1 MSYKSYQILPTREV
15 LRIQKRLVVFFGRR
29 PEHLRPVMQTIV
41 NEKEI
46 IELNLGVQLEKVH
59 TMTKIRRA
67 FQSQH
72 NYDQYF
78 FYVQYI

>member
-1 MSYKSYQILPTREV
+1 
-15 LRIQKRLVVFFGRR
+15 
-29 PEHLRPVMQTIV
+29 MQTIV
-41 NEKEI
+41 NEKEL

-78 FYVQYI
+78 FLCAIYMKFILYCESEE

>member
-1 MSYKSYQILPTREV
+1 MK
-15 LRIQKRLVVFFGRR
+15 
-29 PEHLRPVMQTIV
+29 TIV

-46 IELNLGVQLEKVH
+46 IELNLGVQFEKVH

-67 FQSQH
+67 FKSQH

-78 FYVQYI
+78 FLCAIYMKFILYCES